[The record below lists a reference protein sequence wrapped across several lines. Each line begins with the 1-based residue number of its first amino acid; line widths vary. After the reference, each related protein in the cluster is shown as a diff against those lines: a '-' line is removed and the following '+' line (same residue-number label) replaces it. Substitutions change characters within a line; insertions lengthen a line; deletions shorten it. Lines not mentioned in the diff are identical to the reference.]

1 MKYADIHFPDVAN
14 GPGIRVSL
22 FVSGCT
28 HGCPECFNQE
38 AWDFNYGRDFTED
51 TIQEILQMCE
61 DPADGLTLLGGEP
74 LHPKNQQAVYALAK
88 AYKAHFPHKTL
99 WCFTGYTL
107 EEVLDTGFGTPVKM
121 DLLKLIDVLVDGRFQ
136 KELKDIRLKFRGS
149 ANQRLIDL
157 PATLGK
163 GTVQLWGN

>member
-51 TIQEILQMCE
+51 TIQKILQMCE
-61 DPADGLTLLGGEP
+61 DPADGLT
-74 LHPKNQQAVYALAK
+74 
-88 AYKAHFPHKTL
+88 
-99 WCFTGYTL
+99 
-107 EEVLDTGFGTPVKM
+107 
-121 DLLKLIDVLVDGRFQ
+121 DVVN
-136 KELKDIRLKFRGS
+136 IS
-149 ANQRLIDL
+149 
-157 PATLGK
+157 
-163 GTVQLWGN
+163 

>member
-1 MKYADIHFPDVAN
+1 MSKVEKPRLYVTSGGVTYKIKRRLYFMKYADIHFPDVAN

-38 AWDFNYGRDFTED
+38 AWDFNYGKDFTEN
-51 TIQEILQMCE
+51 TVQEILQMCE

-99 WCFTGYTL
+99 WCRSRWSPYH
-107 EEVLDTGFGTPVKM
+107 
-121 DLLKLIDVLVDGRFQ
+121 
-136 KELKDIRLKFRGS
+136 
-149 ANQRLIDL
+149 
-157 PATLGK
+157 
-163 GTVQLWGN
+163 